1 MTLACGTGSTASA
14 YVGWMTGR
22 LKRKVVVK
30 TRGGNLEIEGR
41 KTEIGEEITMKG
53 PAKMVFNGTLF

>member
-22 LKRKVVVK
+22 LNRKVTVK

-41 KTEIGEEITMKG
+41 KIEIGEETMMKG
-53 PAKMVFNGTLF
+53 PAKMVFSGIIL

>member
-1 MTLACGTGSTASA
+1 MTLACGTGSTTSA

-41 KTEIGEEITMKG
+41 KTEIG
-53 PAKMVFNGTLF
+53 